1 MQALEIKV
9 MRFKTWPRGRSDVI
23 RAALAIGVVFGTADG
38 VLAQTAPAKPAP
50 PPEQGKAAPKGEK
63 KDDVLPSSKR
73 WQETAGDWMVEC
85 VEGADGR
92 KACVLS
98 QSLSN
103 AKTKQ
108 VLASWSVAK
117 DSTGKMMSTLR
128 APTGVQLAAG
138 TQVTVEGQKPF
149 NAAFVT
155 CINVGC
161 LATFEL
167 TPALVGQI
175 GKAGKVTVGVQDLNK
190 RTINFEFS
198 TRGFTKAH
206 EVFLQQTAK

>member
-1 MQALEIKV
+1 
-9 MRFKTWPRGRSDVI
+9 MRFETWPWGRSPVI
-23 RAALAIGVVFGTADG
+23 CAALAIGVFFGNVAA
-38 VLAQTAPAKPAP
+38 VLAQTAPAKPAGSAEKAKP
-50 PPEQGKAAPKGEK
+50 APRAEPEQKE
-63 KDDVLPSSKR
+63 DVLPSSKR
-73 WQETAGDWMVEC
+73 WQEMAGDWMVEC

-117 DSTGKMMSTLR
+117 NSTGKMMSTLR

-175 GKAGKVTVGVQDLNK
+175 GKAEKVTVGVQDLNK
-190 RTINFEFS
+190 RTINFQFS

-206 EVFLQQTAK
+206 EVFMQQTAK